1 MLFLTLS
8 AAFAQDACTECCRAG
23 GLSTCNAELRV
34 LSEGSRVARGPNGWT
49 VSGQW
54 VIGCDGQARYDAE
67 GTVTIDHEPG
77 YGELVMIALNP
88 LQVHCFDQACALPA
102 GTCLS
107 PANDQGAMT
116 LVDCADSLPVDA
128 RAMSRP
134 PGSRPGNAALV
145 VVVDGKPLVADLVHA
160 QPYAAH
166 PVSAAGVPPA
176 TNPVQTPTPATT
188 FAVPGQSAAVN
199 PGTASTSLDLPAD
212 PPAVCKPPGD
222 AMRAEGRRRVDMGDE
237 RRMVKDS
244 VGAAREYRAALTMD
258 TCNGYA
264 WLGLG
269 EAAAQLSRP
278 DVAIRALKNA
288 TNLLPKH
295 YGAWVLL
302 GKGYEAIGQRTMAGN
317 AYSEALK
324 LSPGLPDAVEGY
336 ARTH

>member
-1 MLFLTLS
+1 MLFLPI
-8 AAFAQDACTECCRAG
+8 AAALAQDACGACCRAG
-23 GLSTCNAELRV
+23 GLAACPSELRV
-34 LSEGSRVARGPNGWT
+34 LSEGSRVARGPTGWT

-54 VIGCDGQARYDAE
+54 VIPCDGQARYDAE
-67 GTVTIDHEPG
+67 GTVSIDHEPS
-77 YGELVMIALNP
+77 YGELVMSALNP
-88 LQVHCFDQACALPA
+88 LQVHCFDQACALPV

-107 PANDQGAMT
+107 PANDQGAIT
-116 LVDCADSLPVDA
+116 LVDCADTLPVDA
-128 RAMSRP
+128 RAMARP
-134 PGSRPGNAALV
+134 PGLRPGPGALV
-145 VVVDGKPLVADLVHA
+145 VVVDGKPLVADLMVV
-160 QPYAAH
+160 QPYAAT
-166 PVSAAGVPPA
+166 PLAATLSASPA
-176 TNPVQTPTPATT
+176 PPTPPVGAGPAPPS
-188 FAVPGQSAAVN
+188 FPVPGQASA
-199 PGTASTSLDLPAD
+199 GQTAGSLDLPAD
-212 PPAVCKPPGD
+212 PPDVCKPPGD
-222 AMRAEGRRRVDMGDE
+222 AMRGEGRRRVDMGDE
-237 RRMVKDS
+237 RRMMKDS
-244 VGAAREYRAALTMD
+244 AGAAREYRAALTMD

-302 GKGYEAIGQRTMAGN
+302 GKAYEAIGQRTMAGN